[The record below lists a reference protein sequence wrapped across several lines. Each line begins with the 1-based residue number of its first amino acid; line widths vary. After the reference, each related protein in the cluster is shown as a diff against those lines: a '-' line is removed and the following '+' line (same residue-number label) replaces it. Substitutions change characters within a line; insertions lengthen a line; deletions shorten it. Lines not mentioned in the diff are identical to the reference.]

1 MKKIILLIAIVSIS
15 IGFTS
20 CEVADP
26 FVDRVASPVLL
37 LLEGTDGIPSN
48 GLTTEPTIPALVS
61 IDAGAKLKV
70 YELDKSGILDK
81 NIGIDSI
88 PVSGLKITYKLRT
101 GAIVSEAQTDSKGVA
116 TLTVPWSALGV
127 SNPKAGSSVKLIAS
141 GSYKDQSFSKYFT
154 ISGK

>member
-37 LLEGTDGIPSN
+37 LLEGSDGIPTS
-48 GLTTEPTIPALVS
+48 GLTTEPTIPSLIS
-61 IDAGAKLKV
+61 TDAGAKLKV

-88 PVSGLKITYKLRT
+88 PVSGLKISYKLRS
-101 GAIVSEAQTDSKGVA
+101 GAIVSEVETDSKGVA
-116 TLTVPWSALGV
+116 TFSATWKALGIET
-127 SNPKAGSSVKLIAS
+127 PKAGTSVKLIAS
-141 GSYKDQSFSKYFT
+141 GVYKEQSFSKYFI